1 MKWRVS
7 IFCPFIGFM
16 LAAIKFCD
24 ESLKAL
30 FENWST
36 VKAEATYF
44 CSLIYQSYAGQHL
57 ATVILWL
64 PKFRK
69 RPSIHPVR
77 RFIPSVSSVVLFTP
91 RHKCLSWVV
100 ATEDLVRMKWE
111 WGKNLSNNGIA
122 PTRRQNNSHEEAT
135 RSCQAWKCGCQWKL
149 STKMWFE
156 MPSISAPILRRFSVL
171 AA

>member
-1 MKWRVS
+1 MPASTWQLSYYGFRNS
-7 IFCPFIGFM
+7 INVRRFIPSVDSSRPSIHPVRRF
-16 LAAIKFCD
+16 IPSVD
-24 ESLKAL
+24 S
-30 FENWST
+30 S
-36 VKAEATYF
+36 
-44 CSLIYQSYAGQHL
+44 
-57 ATVILWL
+57 
-64 PKFRK
+64 

-135 RSCQAWKCGCQWKL
+135 RGCQAWKCGCQWKL